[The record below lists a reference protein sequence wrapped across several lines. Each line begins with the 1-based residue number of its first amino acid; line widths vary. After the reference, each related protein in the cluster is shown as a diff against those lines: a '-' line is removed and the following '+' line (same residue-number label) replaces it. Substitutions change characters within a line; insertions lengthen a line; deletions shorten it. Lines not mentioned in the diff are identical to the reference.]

1 MRATA
6 LLLVT
11 VLAAAASDNPL
22 QRFLRVPVNVTGPQ
36 IAAVTP
42 PDFSVALPGSREAS
56 VVAVHSPVDDLMIL
70 VVMDTTGDLA
80 LVGPARTALAE
91 AIRDAPKRTWAG
103 LLRAQ
108 DGLHIILDPT
118 NDRDSFEKS
127 LMTMPVSGKA
137 GLLDTVETAVAL
149 GDSIAAKSD
158 IRVAVLYITDSDV
171 RNYREDFT
179 NPVINSSD
187 SRDLSRRFPEGLVR
201 EKLSRLTESVSRN
214 QTPVFMVHLLYSAER
229 LNEAYQSGLMQLAS
243 ATGGTALFCRS
254 QSDVADAVARTV
266 SALESQYTL
275 VVQLP
280 QKTPKIVTLTLG
292 SENLNF
298 TYRSRFLLR

>member
-22 QRFLRVPVNVTGPQ
+22 ERFLRVPVNVTGPQ

>member
-42 PDFSVALPGSREAS
+42 PDFSVALPGSREAA

-108 DGLHIILDPT
+108 DGLHVILDPT

-149 GDSIAAKSD
+149 GDSIAEKSD

>member
-1 MRATA
+1 
-6 LLLVT
+6 
-11 VLAAAASDNPL
+11 
-22 QRFLRVPVNVTGPQ
+22 
-36 IAAVTP
+36 
-42 PDFSVALPGSREAS
+42 
-56 VVAVHSPVDDLMIL
+56 MIL

-108 DGLHIILDPT
+108 DGLHVILDPT

>member
-108 DGLHIILDPT
+108 DGLHVILDPT